1 MLVITMHKICVIEGD
16 GIGKEVVPATIK
28 VLEATG
34 LPFEFVYAEAG
45 DEVYKRTGKALPEE
59 TIETALDCEAVLFG
73 AAGETAAD
81 VIVKLRQILDTYAN
95 VRPVKAYKGVKCLRP
110 DIDYV
115 IVRENTE
122 GLYKGIEAEIDE
134 GVTIAT
140 RVITEKACERI
151 FRFAFNLARE
161 RKKMGKEGKVTCA
174 HKANVL
180 KLTDGLFKKI
190 FYKVAEE
197 YDDIKA
203 EDYYIDAMNMYIITK
218 PQTFDVVV
226 TSNLFGD
233 ILSDGAAGTV
243 GGLGLAP
250 SANIGDE
257 HGLFEPVHGSAPDIA
272 GKKIANPTAT
282 ILSAVLMLRYLGE
295 YEAADKVEKALEEV
309 LSLGLTTPD
318 LGGNLNTFEMAEEVA
333 KRVREE

>member
-1 MLVITMHKICVIEGD
+1 MHKICVIEGD
-16 GIGKEVVPATIK
+16 GIGKEVVPAAIR

-34 LPFEFVYAEAG
+34 IPFEFVYAEAG
-45 DEVYKRTGKALPEE
+45 DEVYEKLGVALPEE
-59 TIETALDCEAVLFG
+59 TIETALECEAVLFG

-81 VIVKLRQILDTYAN
+81 VIVKLRHILDTYAN
-95 VRPVKAYKGVKCLRP
+95 VRPVKAYKGVKCLRE
-110 DIDYV
+110 DIDYI

-134 GVTIAT
+134 GITTAT
-140 RVITEKACERI
+140 RVITEKASERI
-151 FRFAFNLARE
+151 FKFAYELAKD
-161 RKKMGKEGKVTCA
+161 RKKEGKEGKVTCA

-180 KLTDGLFKKI
+180 KITDGLFKRV
-190 FYKVAEE
+190 FYKVAEN
-197 YDDIKA
+197 YKDIKA
-203 EDYYIDAMNMYIITK
+203 EDVYIDAMNMYIITR

-272 GKKIANPTAT
+272 GKGIANPTAT

-295 YEAADKVEKALEEV
+295 YEAANKIEKALEEV

-318 LGGNLNTFEMAEEVA
+318 LGGNLTTMQMAEEIA
-333 KRVREE
+333 KRVEL

>member
-1 MLVITMHKICVIEGD
+1 MAYKICVIEGD
-16 GIGKEVVPATIK
+16 GIGKEVVPAAIK

-34 LPFEFVYAEAG
+34 VDFEFIHAEAG
-45 DEVYKRTGKALPEE
+45 DEVFEKTGVALPEE
-59 TIETALDCEAVLFG
+59 TIEKALECDAVFFG

-81 VIVKLRQILDTYAN
+81 VIVKLRQILKTYAN
-95 VRPVKAYKGVKCLRP
+95 VRPVKAYKGIKCLRD

-122 GLYKGIEAEIDE
+122 GLYKGLEAEIDE
-134 GVTIAT
+134 GITTAT
-140 RVITEKACERI
+140 RVITRKACERI
-151 FRFAFNLARE
+151 FKFAFELARD
-161 RKKMGKEGKVTCA
+161 RKKQGKEGKVTCA

-180 KLTDGLFKKI
+180 KITDGLFKKV
-190 FYKVAEE
+190 FYEVAEQ
-197 YDDIKA
+197 YNDIKA

-218 PQTFDVVV
+218 PQAFDVVV

-272 GKKIANPTAT
+272 GKGIANPTAT
-282 ILSAVLMLRYLGE
+282 ILSGVLMLRYLKE
-295 YEAADKVEKALEEV
+295 FEAADKIEKALEEV
-309 LSLGLTTPD
+309 LAEGLTTPD
-318 LGGNLNTFEMAEEVA
+318 LGGKLSTFQMAEEVA
-333 KRVREE
+333 KRIRD

>member
-1 MLVITMHKICVIEGD
+1 MAHKICVIEGD
-16 GIGKEVVPATIK
+16 GIGKEVVPASIN

-34 LPFEFVYAEAG
+34 VDFEFIYAEAG
-45 DEVYKRTGKALPEE
+45 DEVFEKTGKALPEE
-59 TIETALDCEAVLFG
+59 TVEKALESDAVFFG

-81 VIVKLRQILDTYAN
+81 VIVKLRQILKTYAN
-95 VRPVKAYKGVKCLRP
+95 VRPVKAYKGINCLRD

-122 GLYKGIEAEIDE
+122 GLYKGLEAEIDE
-134 GVTIAT
+134 GITTAT
-140 RVITEKACERI
+140 RVITRKACERI
-151 FRFAFNLARE
+151 FKFAFELARD
-161 RKKMGKEGKVTCA
+161 RKKQGKEGKVTCA

-180 KLTDGLFKKI
+180 KVTDGLFKKV
-190 FYKVAEE
+190 FYEVAEE
-197 YDDIKA
+197 YDDIKV

-218 PQTFDVVV
+218 PQVFDVVV

-272 GKKIANPTAT
+272 GKGIANPTAT
-282 ILSAVLMLRYLGE
+282 ILSGVLMLRYLKE
-295 YEAADKVEKALEEV
+295 FEAADKIEKALEEV
-309 LSLGLTTPD
+309 LAAGLTTPD
-318 LGGNLNTFEMAEEVA
+318 LGGKLNTFQMAEEVA
-333 KRVREE
+333 KRVEK

>member
-1 MLVITMHKICVIEGD
+1 MHKICVIEGD

-28 VLEATG
+28 ILDE
-34 LPFEFVYAEAG
+34 LPVDFEFIYAEAG
-45 DEVYKRTGKALPEE
+45 DEVYKKTGVALPEE
-59 TIETALDCEAVLFG
+59 TIEKALESEAVLFG

-81 VIVKLRQILDTYAN
+81 VIVKLRHILDTYAN
-95 VRPVKAYKGVKCLRP
+95 VRPVKSYKGVKCLRD

-122 GLYKGIEAEIDE
+122 GLYKGIEAVIDE
-134 GVTIAT
+134 GITTAT
-140 RVITEKACERI
+140 RVITEKASERI
-151 FRFAFNLARE
+151 FRFAFELARE
-161 RKKMGKEGKVTCA
+161 RKKEGKEGKVTCA

-180 KLTDGLFKKI
+180 KVTDGLFKNV
-190 FYKVAEE
+190 FYKVAKE
-197 YDDIKA
+197 YEDIKA

-272 GKKIANPTAT
+272 GKGIANPTAT
-282 ILSAVLMLRYLGE
+282 ILSAVLMLKYLGE
-295 YEAADKVEKALEEV
+295 YEAAKMVERALEEV
-309 LSLGLTTPD
+309 LALGLTTPD
-318 LGGNLNTFEMAEEVA
+318 LGGNLKTFEMAEEII
-333 KRVREE
+333 KRLKHD